1 MCVSTFKDILK
12 FKFGV
17 FLLRDDKNILYTKH
31 HLSSYNIL
39 KAELTN

>member
-17 FLLRDDKNILYTKH
+17 FLLRDDKKFYTLNIIYPRITFQKR
-31 HLSSYNIL
+31 SFV
-39 KAELTN
+39 